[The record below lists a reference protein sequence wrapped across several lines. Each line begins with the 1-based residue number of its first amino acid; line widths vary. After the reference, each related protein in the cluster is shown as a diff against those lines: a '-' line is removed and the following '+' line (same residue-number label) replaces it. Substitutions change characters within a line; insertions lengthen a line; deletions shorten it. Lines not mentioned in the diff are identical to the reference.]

1 MSGAEAE
8 AAAHSIAT
16 YFAPG
21 RCAQLDAWYARFVGA
36 GDLAFD
42 VGAHVGD
49 RAACF
54 ARLGA
59 RVIAVEPQPLLAR
72 IVGAFGGRAVK
83 VERCVLG
90 AREGRVRLRL
100 NTANPTVATASDAFV
115 AAAAGAPGW
124 EGQRWDA
131 AITVRQTTLDALI
144 ARYGVPGFIKIDVEG
159 HEADVLA
166 GLSRPVRVLS
176 AEFTTIQR
184 DVAMKVIERMEALG
198 YRAFN
203 AALGENMW
211 WTFDGPVDAVALRGW
226 ITGLPVEANSG
237 DIYASSEAER
247 LRRA

>member
-42 VGAHVGD
+42 IGAHVGD
-49 RAACF
+49 RTACF

-144 ARYGVPGFIKIDVEG
+144 GRYGVPGFIKIDVEG

-166 GLSRPVRVLS
+166 GLSQPVRGIS

-203 AALGENMW
+203 AALGENMSW
-211 WTFDGPVDAVALRGW
+211 AFDEPVDAVALRGW
-226 ITGLPVEANSG
+226 IAALPDTANSG
-237 DIYASSEAER
+237 DIYASSEPEH
-247 LRRA
+247 LRGA